1 MERRAF
7 LGSALKSTLG
17 ASVLA
22 TASTDGANAADGGRE
37 YYQLRR
43 YQLSSAQASGATD
56 YFNNA
61 LIPALNRMKIAPV
74 GVFNVTIGLTSPNP
88 YILMPCTSLETL
100 AMVDENL
107 AADADYQ
114 KAAKPFFTA
123 AGTQPSF
130 MRIDSS
136 LLQAFAKYPKLT
148 LPQAAVAKKARIY
161 EIRTYESPNDQDH
174 QLKMEQMQAGESEI
188 FQSVGAWT
196 VFFADTLI
204 GSRLPKLTY
213 MLGYD
218 DLAARERVWTAF
230 AASPAWKALNSRP
243 RYTVE
248 NLVSDITNEI
258 LTPAP
263 YSQI

>member
-1 MERRAF
+1 MERRDFLKSA
-7 LGSALKSTLG
+7 LGSAVG

-22 TASTDGANAADGGRE
+22 AAGGAKAAEEGRE

-43 YQLSSAQASGATD
+43 YQLNSAQARGSLD
-56 YFNNA
+56 YFSNA
-61 LIPALNRMKIAPV
+61 LLPALNRLKIAPV

-88 YILMPCTSLETL
+88 YVLMPCASLETL
-100 AMVDENL
+100 ARLDEHL
-107 AADADYQ
+107 LADADYQ

-123 AGTQPSF
+123 AAAQPSF
-130 MRIDSS
+130 TRIDSS

-148 LPQAAVAKKARIY
+148 LPAAAAAKKTRIY
-161 EIRTYESPNDQDH
+161 EIRTYESPNEQDH
-174 QLKMEQMQAGESEI
+174 QLKLEQMQAGEAEI

-196 VFFADTLI
+196 VFFADTLV
-204 GSRLPKLTY
+204 GTRLPKLTY

-218 DLAARERVWTAF
+218 DLAARDRVWTAF
-230 AASPAWKALNSRP
+230 AAAPAWKELNSRP
-243 RYTVE
+243 RYTAE
-248 NLVSDITNEI
+248 GLVSNITNEI

>member
-1 MERRAF
+1 MKRREF
-7 LGSALKSTLG
+7 LGSALG
-17 ASVLA
+17 ASALA
-22 TASTDGANAADGGRE
+22 AVSAGGANAADSGPE

-43 YQLSSAQASGATD
+43 YQLSSAQARGSAD
-56 YFNNA
+56 YFSNA

-74 GVFNVTIGLTSPNP
+74 GVFNVTIGLASPNP
-88 YILMPCTSLETL
+88 YILMPCASLETL
-100 AMVDENL
+100 AKLDEKL
-107 AADADYQ
+107 MADADYQ
-114 KAAKPFFTA
+114 KAARPFFA
-123 AGTQPSF
+123 AAAAQPSF

-136 LLQAFAKYPKLT
+136 LLQAFPKYPKLT
-148 LPQAAVAKKARIY
+148 LPDAAVAKKARIY

-188 FQSVGAWT
+188 FQSAGAWT

-204 GSRLPKLTY
+204 GTRLPKLTY

-218 DLAARERVWTAF
+218 DLAARDRVWTAF
-230 AASPAWKALNSRP
+230 AASPAWKTLNSQP
-243 RYTVE
+243 RYTAE
-248 NLVSDITNEI
+248 GLVSNITNEI

>member
-1 MERRAF
+1 MQRRAF
-7 LGSALKSTLG
+7 LGSALG

-22 TASTDGANAADGGRE
+22 TLSSGADAADGPE

-43 YQLSSAQASGATD
+43 YQFSSAQARASAD
-56 YFNNA
+56 YFSTA

-74 GVFNVTIGLTSPNP
+74 GVFNVTVGLTSPNP
-88 YILMPCTSLETL
+88 YILMPCASLETL
-100 AMVDENL
+100 TRLEEKL

-114 KAAKPFFTA
+114 KAARPFLAA

-130 MRIDSS
+130 MRMDSS
-136 LLQAFAKYPKLT
+136 LLQAFPKYPKLT

-218 DLAARERVWTAF
+218 DLAAREKVWTAF
-230 AASPAWKALNSRP
+230 AASPAWKELNSRP
-243 RYTVE
+243 RYTAE
-248 NLVSDITNEI
+248 ALVSNITNEI

>member
-1 MERRAF
+1 MERREF
-7 LGSALKSTLG
+7 FGSALG
-17 ASVLA
+17 ASLLA
-22 TASTDGANAADGGRE
+22 TVSADSATAADDGPE

-43 YQLSSAQASGATD
+43 YQLSSAQARGSAD
-56 YFNNA
+56 YFSNA

-74 GVFNVTIGLTSPNP
+74 GVFNVTIGMAGPNP
-88 YILMPCTSLETL
+88 YILMPCASLATL
-100 AMVDENL
+100 ATLDMKL
-107 AADADYQ
+107 MADADYQ
-114 KAAKPFFTA
+114 KAARPFFA
-123 AGTQPSF
+123 AAAAQPSF

-136 LLQAFAKYPKLT
+136 LLQAFPKYPRLT

-204 GSRLPKLTY
+204 GTRLPKLTY

-218 DLAARERVWTAF
+218 DLAARDRVWAAF
-230 AASPAWKALNSRP
+230 GASPAWKALNSQP
-243 RYTVE
+243 RYTAE
-248 NLVSDITNEI
+248 NLVSNITNEI